1 MYVPAAHA
9 ELGTHLGPASPG
21 LLTRVGG
28 GSITAFD
35 PADGRSLWHAT
46 LDAPLNYLAPGS
58 RDSLWLYAIR
68 SPERRDRLVRLA
80 AGSGHQTG
88 QVEVPDPGTVGLV
101 RVGRE
106 LWIGHPDGRI
116 TVVR

>member
-1 MYVPAAHA
+1 MPGPDAADEQLLVARDALSFELFYVRHVDVC
-9 ELGTHLGPASPG
+9 ASRARG
-21 LLTRVGG
+21 AR
-28 GSITAFD
+28 
-35 PADGRSLWHAT
+35 
-46 LDAPLNYLAPGS
+46 
-58 RDSLWLYAIR
+58 YA
-68 SPERRDRLVRLA
+68 
-80 AGSGHQTG
+80 GHQTG